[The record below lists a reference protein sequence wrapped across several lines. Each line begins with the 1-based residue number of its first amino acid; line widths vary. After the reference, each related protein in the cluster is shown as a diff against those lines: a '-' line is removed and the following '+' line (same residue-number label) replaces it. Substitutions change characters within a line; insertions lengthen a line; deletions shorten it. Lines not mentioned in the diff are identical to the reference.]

1 VSIRIVS
8 REEGLS
14 AEFVCDWCEEQIE
27 DAGLGMVSFV
37 KPTWES
43 YFLHAVDCLPSFERD
58 RNAGEERGHGGWPAH
73 GMTAKYRGCGDVFS
87 LDLESFLI
95 ALVCQNSA
103 SLEVKWDR
111 TSRRER
117 MMTMLEKGSLHAP

>member
-1 VSIRIVS
+1 MPIRIVS
-8 REEGLS
+8 QEEGLS

-43 YFLHAVDCLPSFERD
+43 YFLHASDCLPSFERD
-58 RNAGEERGHGGWPAH
+58 RNAGEEAEHGGWPAH
-73 GMTAKYRGCGDVFS
+73 GTIAYYRGFGDVYS

-95 ALVCQNSA
+95 ALVRQNTA
-103 SLEVKWDR
+103 NLEVKSDLM
-111 TSRRER
+111 SRREG
-117 MMTMLEKGSLHAP
+117 MMAVLAKGSLHMP